1 MTQITHKE
9 WRQFAEARSL
19 DPVTGKKYP
28 PRLDAEWVSHR
39 YPPRPRNGSK
49 PDSALKSLFT
59 RLFGASARNT
69 RTPA

>member
-1 MTQITHKE
+1 MAQRSERE

-39 YPPRPRNGSK
+39 YSPRPKDTPK
-49 PDSALKSLFT
+49 PNSALKSLLAH
-59 RLFGASARNT
+59 LFGA
-69 RTPA
+69 